1 MEDVESAATLPYDSK
16 AYKTLIY
23 PIVPQRLEV
32 RKMLLCLHPVTYSL
46 GGQTNPTK
54 SNCFTTLLLS
64 WTKPAML
71 WPWNYSPISWDK
83 AEPLLLVMWPWVI
96 QPPFLYL
103 LSLPHRLERETPLF
117 IMENWNPYTSWISL
131 SSCLNTWCLDHL
143 PLISSSFFLDIS
155 FVSLF
160 SFTSFDPTGSSF
172 QFLSYSWSYASEI
185 ICSWKHIHTEVLIP
199 ERQFYC
205 YHRDISVSY
214 LVREMNHGS
223 WIFISF
229 YIWLFH
235 F

>member
-1 MEDVESAATLPYDSK
+1 MKFFSN
-16 AYKTLIY
+16 I
-23 PIVPQRLEV
+23 
-32 RKMLLCLHPVTYSL
+32 M
-46 GGQTNPTK
+46 GQ
-54 SNCFTTLLLS
+54 S
-64 WTKPAML
+64 WTSAVSYVAL
-71 WPWNYSPISWDK
+71 SNSTTI
-83 AEPLLLVMWPWVI
+83 LVPSFSTSQTW
-96 QPPFLYL
+96 
-103 LSLPHRLERETPLF
+103 RETPLF

-131 SSCLNTWCLDHL
+131 SSCLNTRCLDHL

-155 FVSLF
+155 FISLF

-199 ERQFYC
+199 EWHFYC

-214 LVREMNHGS
+214 LVREVNHGS